1 MRSKLISLLLVMAL
15 LLASF
20 STAFAQAEPFC
31 GDLSADDCALLT
43 TAMQN
48 MLGVTSYQA
57 SAEYRGVVAGL
68 PGLGIDE
75 AAVTVTVD
83 GAFSYGES
91 AVAAASALAGVQTQE
106 DLAALMSESPE
117 VLVDFYNGWS
127 FDMVIVAD
135 ISEELAEALSADL
148 GVTVPT
154 LFSIPIK
161 LVDGVLYVNLTD
173 VAPLIEGGESLAG
186 WLGFE
191 FGPVLEAAAEQGLFE
206 AAAAQM
212 QMDPSMMDPSMLASS
227 PESAA
232 LAAGLFAAQTAMA
245 DPTAFEKYMDVSR
258 ADDDVIDGT
267 DVAVFVT
274 KMDVA
279 GLITS
284 PEFVDLIKGLAE
296 SGALGEEAPSAAD
309 IEQALTMLSFMGPM
323 LFQGLVSESTTA
335 VSLDEPHY
343 IVAQTTLF
351 SWDLSGLLQM
361 AAMTGALPADQ
372 MPSGASLIE
381 FATSVVNSAFNEP
394 QTINAPADA
403 IIIPAESMMAAP

>member
-31 GDLSADDCALLT
+31 GDLSADDCELLT
-43 TAMQN
+43 VAMQN

-57 SAEYRGVVAGL
+57 SAEYRGVLAGL

-83 GAFSYGES
+83 GSFSYGEE
-91 AVAAASALAGVQTQE
+91 AVAAAAALAGVQTQE
-106 DLAALMSESPE
+106 DLAAVMAESPE

-127 FDMVIVAD
+127 FDMVIVVD
-135 ISEELAEALSADL
+135 ISEELAEALSADI
-148 GVTVPT
+148 GVPVPD
-154 LFSIPIK
+154 LFSVPVK

-173 VAPLIEGGESLAG
+173 VAPLLEGGESLAG

-191 FGPVLEAAAEQGLFE
+191 FGPVLEAAAEQGMFE
-206 AAAAQM
+206 AAATQM
-212 QMDPSMMDPSMLASS
+212 EMDPSMLADS
-227 PESAA
+227 PENAA
-232 LAAGLFAAQTAMA
+232 LAAALFAVQAAMT
-245 DPTAFEKYMDVSR
+245 DPAAFEKYMDVSR
-258 ADDDVIDGT
+258 ADDDVINDM

-274 KMDVA
+274 KMDIPA
-279 GLITS
+279 LISS
-284 PEFVDLIKGLAE
+284 PEFIDLIKGLAE
-296 SGALGEEAPSAAD
+296 SGALGEEAPSAAE

-335 VSLDEPHY
+335 VSLEEPNY

-361 AAMTGALPADQ
+361 AAMTGALPAEE

-381 FATSVVNSAFNEP
+381 FSTSVVNSAFNEP

-403 IIIPAESMMAAP
+403 TIIPAESMMAAP

>member
-31 GDLSADDCALLT
+31 GDLSADDCELLT
-43 TAMQN
+43 VAMQN

-57 SAEYRGVVAGL
+57 SAEYRGVLAGL

-83 GAFSYGES
+83 GSFSYGEE
-91 AVAAASALAGVQTQE
+91 AVAAAAALAGVQTQE
-106 DLAALMSESPE
+106 DLAAVMAESPE
-117 VLVDFYNGWS
+117 VLVNFYNGWS
-127 FDMVIVAD
+127 FDMVIVVD
-135 ISEELAEALSADL
+135 ISEELAEALSADI
-148 GVTVPT
+148 GVPVPD
-154 LFSIPIK
+154 LFSVPVK

-173 VAPLIEGGESLAG
+173 VAPLLEGGESLAG

-191 FGPVLEAAAEQGLFE
+191 FGPVLEAAAEQGMFE
-206 AAAAQM
+206 AAATQM
-212 QMDPSMMDPSMLASS
+212 EMDPSMLADS
-227 PESAA
+227 PENAA
-232 LAAGLFAAQTAMA
+232 LAAALFAVQAAMT
-245 DPTAFEKYMDVSR
+245 DPAAFEKYMDVSR
-258 ADDDVIDGT
+258 ADDDVINDM

-274 KMDVA
+274 KMDIPA
-279 GLITS
+279 LISS
-284 PEFVDLIKGLAE
+284 PEFIDLIKGLAE
-296 SGALGEEAPSAAD
+296 SGALGEEAPSAAE

-335 VSLDEPHY
+335 VSLEEPNY

-361 AAMTGALPADQ
+361 AAMTGALPAEE

-381 FATSVVNSAFNEP
+381 FSTSVVNSAFNEP

-403 IIIPAESMMAAP
+403 TIIPAESMMAAP

>member
-31 GDLSADDCALLT
+31 GDLSADDCELLT
-43 TAMQN
+43 VAMQN

-57 SAEYRGVVAGL
+57 SAEYRGVLAGL

-83 GAFSYGES
+83 GSFSYGEE
-91 AVAAASALAGVQTQE
+91 AVAAAAALAGVQTQE
-106 DLAALMSESPE
+106 DLAAVMAESPE

-127 FDMVIVAD
+127 FDMVIVVD
-135 ISEELAEALSADL
+135 ISEELAEALSADI
-148 GVTVPT
+148 GVPVPD
-154 LFSIPIK
+154 LFSVPVK

-173 VAPLIEGGESLAG
+173 VAPLLEGGESLAG

-191 FGPVLEAAAEQGLFE
+191 FGPVLEAAAEQGMFE
-206 AAAAQM
+206 AAATQM
-212 QMDPSMMDPSMLASS
+212 EMDPSMLADS
-227 PESAA
+227 PENAA
-232 LAAGLFAAQTAMA
+232 LAAVLFAVQSSLS
-245 DPTAFEKYMDVSR
+245 DPTAFEQYMAVSR
-258 ADDDVIDGT
+258 AEDDVINDM

-274 KMDVA
+274 KMDIPA
-279 GLITS
+279 LISS
-284 PEFVDLIKGLAE
+284 PEFIDLIKGLAE
-296 SGALGEEAPSAAD
+296 SGALGEEAPSAAE

-335 VSLDEPHY
+335 VSLEEPNY

-361 AAMTGALPADQ
+361 AAMTGALPAEE

-381 FATSVVNSAFNEP
+381 FSTSVVNSAFNEP

-403 IIIPAESMMAAP
+403 TIIPAESMMAAP

>member
-31 GDLSADDCALLT
+31 GDLSADDCELLT
-43 TAMQN
+43 VAMQN

-57 SAEYRGVVAGL
+57 SAEYRGVLAGL

-83 GAFSYGES
+83 GSFSYGEE
-91 AVAAASALAGVQTQE
+91 AVAAAAALAGVQTQE
-106 DLAALMSESPE
+106 DLAAVMAESPE
-117 VLVDFYNGWS
+117 ALVDFYNGWS
-127 FDMVIVAD
+127 FDMVIVVD
-135 ISEELAEALSADL
+135 ISEELAEALSADI
-148 GVTVPT
+148 GVPVPD
-154 LFSIPIK
+154 LFSVPVK

-173 VAPLIEGGESLAG
+173 VAPLLEGGESLAG

-191 FGPVLEAAAEQGLFE
+191 FGPVLEAAAEQGMFE
-206 AAAAQM
+206 AAATQM
-212 QMDPSMMDPSMLASS
+212 EMDPSMLADS
-227 PESAA
+227 PENAA
-232 LAAGLFAAQTAMA
+232 LAAALFAVQAAMA
-245 DPTAFEKYMDVSR
+245 DPAAFEKYMDVSR
-258 ADDDVIDGT
+258 AEDDVINDM

-274 KMDVA
+274 KMDIPA
-279 GLITS
+279 LISS
-284 PEFVDLIKGLAE
+284 PEFIDLIKGLAE
-296 SGALGEEAPSAAD
+296 SGALGEEAPSAAE

-335 VSLDEPHY
+335 VSLEEPNY

-361 AAMTGALPADQ
+361 AAMTGALPAEE

-381 FATSVVNSAFNEP
+381 FSTSVVNSAFNEP

-403 IIIPAESMMAAP
+403 TIIPAESMMAAP

>member
-31 GDLSADDCALLT
+31 GGLSADDCELLT
-43 TAMQN
+43 VATQN

-57 SAEYRGVVAGL
+57 SAEYRGVLAGL

-91 AVAAASALAGVQTQE
+91 AVAAAAALAKVQTQE
-106 DLAALMSESPE
+106 DLAAVMAESPE

-127 FDMVIVAD
+127 FDMVIVVD
-135 ISEELAEALSADL
+135 ISEELAEALSADI
-148 GVTVPT
+148 GVPVPT
-154 LFSIPIK
+154 LFSVPVK

-173 VAPLIEGGESLAG
+173 VAPLLEGGEALAG

-191 FGPVLEAAAEQGLFE
+191 FGPVLEAAAEQGMFE
-206 AAAAQM
+206 AAATQM
-212 QMDPSMMDPSMLASS
+212 EMDPSMLADS
-227 PESAA
+227 PENAAFAAA
-232 LAAGLFAAQTAMA
+232 LFAVQAAMA
-245 DPTAFEKYMDVSR
+245 DPAAFEKYMDVSR
-258 ADDDVIDGT
+258 ADDDVINDM

-274 KMDVA
+274 KMDIPA
-279 GLITS
+279 LISS
-284 PEFVDLIKGLAE
+284 PEFIDLITGLVEA
-296 SGALGEEAPSAAD
+296 GALGEEAPSAAE

-335 VSLDEPHY
+335 VSLEEPNY

-361 AAMTGALPADQ
+361 AAMTGALPAEE

-381 FATSVVNSAFNEP
+381 FSTSVVNSAFNEP

-403 IIIPAESMMAAP
+403 AIVPAESMMAAP

>member
-31 GDLSADDCALLT
+31 GDLSADDCELLT
-43 TAMQN
+43 VAMQN

-57 SAEYRGVVAGL
+57 SAEYRGVLAGL

-83 GAFSYGES
+83 GSFSYGEE
-91 AVAAASALAGVQTQE
+91 AVAAAAALAGVQTQE
-106 DLAALMSESPE
+106 DLAAVMAESPE

-127 FDMVIVAD
+127 FDMVIVVD
-135 ISEELAEALSADL
+135 ISEELAEALSADI
-148 GVTVPT
+148 GVPVPD
-154 LFSIPIK
+154 LFSVPVK

-173 VAPLIEGGESLAG
+173 VAPLLEGGESLAG

-191 FGPVLEAAAEQGLFE
+191 FGPVLEAAAEQGMFE
-206 AAAAQM
+206 AAATQM
-212 QMDPSMMDPSMLASS
+212 EMDPSMLADS
-227 PESAA
+227 PENAA
-232 LAAGLFAAQTAMA
+232 LAAALFAVQAAMA
-245 DPTAFEKYMDVSR
+245 DPAAFEKYMDVSR
-258 ADDDVIDGT
+258 AEDDVINDM

-274 KMDVA
+274 KMDIPA
-279 GLITS
+279 LISS
-284 PEFVDLIKGLAE
+284 PEFIDLIKGLAE
-296 SGALGEEAPSAAD
+296 SGALGEEAPSAAE

-335 VSLDEPHY
+335 VSLEEPNY

-361 AAMTGALPADQ
+361 AAMTGALPAEE

-381 FATSVVNSAFNEP
+381 FSTSVVNSAFNEP

-403 IIIPAESMMAAP
+403 TIIPAESMMAAP

>member
-31 GDLSADDCALLT
+31 GDLSADDCELLT
-43 TAMQN
+43 VAMQN

-57 SAEYRGVVAGL
+57 SAEYRGVLTGL

-83 GAFSYGES
+83 GSFSYGEE
-91 AVAAASALAGVQTQE
+91 AVAAAAALAGVQTQE
-106 DLAALMSESPE
+106 DLAAVMAESPE

-127 FDMVIVAD
+127 FDMVIVVD
-135 ISEELAEALSADL
+135 ISEELAEALSADI
-148 GVTVPT
+148 GVPVPD
-154 LFSIPIK
+154 LFSVPVK

-173 VAPLIEGGESLAG
+173 VAPLLEGGESLAG

-191 FGPVLEAAAEQGLFE
+191 FGPVLEAAAEQGMFE
-206 AAAAQM
+206 AAATQM
-212 QMDPSMMDPSMLASS
+212 EMDPSMLADS
-227 PESAA
+227 PENAA
-232 LAAGLFAAQTAMA
+232 LAAVLFAVQSSLS
-245 DPTAFEKYMDVSR
+245 DPAAFEQYMDVSR
-258 ADDDVIDGT
+258 AEDDVINDM

-274 KMDVA
+274 KMDIPA
-279 GLITS
+279 LISS
-284 PEFVDLIKGLAE
+284 PEFIDLIKGLAE
-296 SGALGEEAPSAAD
+296 SGALGEEAPSAAE

-335 VSLDEPHY
+335 VSLEEPNY

-361 AAMTGALPADQ
+361 AAMTGALPAEE

-381 FATSVVNSAFNEP
+381 FSTSVVNSAFNEP

>member
-1 MRSKLISLLLVMAL
+1 MRSKLISLFVVMAL

-31 GDLSADDCALLT
+31 GDLSAEDCELLT
-43 TAMQN
+43 VAARN

-57 SAEYRGVVAGL
+57 SAEYRGVLAGL
-68 PGLGIDE
+68 PGLGVEE

-83 GAFSYGES
+83 GAFAYGES
-91 AVAAASALAGVQTQE
+91 AIAAAAVLAGVQTQE

-127 FDMVIVAD
+127 FDLAMVVD
-135 ISEELAEALSADL
+135 ISEALAEALSAEI
-148 GVTVPT
+148 GIPVPT
-154 LFSIPIK
+154 LFSIPVK
-161 LVDGVLYVNLTD
+161 LVDGILYVNLTD
-173 VAPLIEGGESLAG
+173 VAPLLEGGEALAG

-191 FGPVLEAAAEQGLFE
+191 LGPVLEAAAEQGLFE
-206 AAAAQM
+206 AAATQM
-212 QMDPSMMDPSMLASS
+212 EMDPSMLADS
-227 PESAA
+227 PENAA
-232 LAAGLFAAQTAMA
+232 LAGALFGVQAALS
-245 DPTAFEKYMDVSR
+245 DPTAFEKYMKVSR
-258 ADDDVIDGT
+258 GADDVINGME
-267 DVAVFVT
+267 VAVFT
-274 KMDVA
+274 TEMDILS
-279 GLITS
+279 LISS
-284 PEFVDLIKGLAE
+284 PEFIDLVSSLAE
-296 SGALGEEAPSAAD
+296 SGALGEDAPSAAD
-309 IEQALTMLSFMGPM
+309 LEQALTMLSFMGPM
-323 LFQGLVSESTTA
+323 LFQGLVSESSTA
-335 VSLDEPHY
+335 VSLDEPNY

-403 IIIPAESMMAAP
+403 LIIPAESMMATQ

>member
-31 GDLSADDCALLT
+31 GDLSADDCELLT
-43 TAMQN
+43 VAMQN

-57 SAEYRGVVAGL
+57 SAEYRGVLAGL

-83 GAFSYGES
+83 GSFSYGEE
-91 AVAAASALAGVQTQE
+91 AVAAAAALAGVQTQE
-106 DLAALMSESPE
+106 DLAAVMAESPE

-127 FDMVIVAD
+127 FDMVIVVD
-135 ISEELAEALSADL
+135 ISEELAEALSADI
-148 GVTVPT
+148 GVPVPD
-154 LFSIPIK
+154 LFSVPVK

-173 VAPLIEGGESLAG
+173 VAPLLEGGESLAG

-191 FGPVLEAAAEQGLFE
+191 FGPVLEAAAEQGMFE
-206 AAAAQM
+206 AAATQM
-212 QMDPSMMDPSMLASS
+212 EMDPSMLADS
-227 PESAA
+227 PENAA
-232 LAAGLFAAQTAMA
+232 LAAALFAVQAAMA
-245 DPTAFEKYMDVSR
+245 DPAAFEKYMDVSR
-258 ADDDVIDGT
+258 AEDDVINDM

-274 KMDVA
+274 KMDIPA
-279 GLITS
+279 LISS
-284 PEFVDLIKGLAE
+284 PEFIDLIKGLAE
-296 SGALGEEAPSAAD
+296 SGALGEEAPSAAE

-335 VSLDEPHY
+335 VSLEEPNY

-361 AAMTGALPADQ
+361 AAMTGALPAEE
-372 MPSGASLIE
+372 MPSGASLVE
-381 FATSVVNSAFNEP
+381 FSTSVVNSAFNEP

-403 IIIPAESMMAAP
+403 TIIPAESMMAAP

>member
-31 GDLSADDCALLT
+31 GDLSADDCELLT
-43 TAMQN
+43 VAMQN

-57 SAEYRGVVAGL
+57 SAEYRGVLAGL

-83 GAFSYGES
+83 GSFSYGEE
-91 AVAAASALAGVQTQE
+91 AVAAAAALAGVQTQE
-106 DLAALMSESPE
+106 DLAAVMAESPE

-127 FDMVIVAD
+127 FDMVIVVD
-135 ISEELAEALSADL
+135 ISEELAEALSADI
-148 GVTVPT
+148 GVPVPD
-154 LFSIPIK
+154 LFSVPVK

-173 VAPLIEGGESLAG
+173 VAPLLEGGESLAG

-191 FGPVLEAAAEQGLFE
+191 FGPVLEAAAEQGMFE
-206 AAAAQM
+206 AAATQM
-212 QMDPSMMDPSMLASS
+212 EMDPSMLADS
-227 PESAA
+227 PENAA
-232 LAAGLFAAQTAMA
+232 LAAVLFAVQSSLS
-245 DPTAFEKYMDVSR
+245 DPTAFEQYMAVSR
-258 ADDDVIDGT
+258 AEDDVINDM

-274 KMDVA
+274 KMDIPA
-279 GLITS
+279 LISS
-284 PEFVDLIKGLAE
+284 PEFIDLIKGLAE
-296 SGALGEEAPSAAD
+296 SGSLGEGAPSAAE

-335 VSLDEPHY
+335 VSLEEPNY

-361 AAMTGALPADQ
+361 AAMTGALPAEE
-372 MPSGASLIE
+372 MPSGASLVE
-381 FATSVVNSAFNEP
+381 FSTSVVNSAFNEP

-403 IIIPAESMMAAP
+403 TIIPAESMMAAP

>member
-31 GDLSADDCALLT
+31 GDLSADDCELLT
-43 TAMQN
+43 VAMQN

-57 SAEYRGVVAGL
+57 SAEYRGVLAGL

-83 GAFSYGES
+83 GAFSYGEE
-91 AVAAASALAGVQTQE
+91 AVAAAAALAGVQTQE
-106 DLAALMSESPE
+106 DLAAVMAESPE

-127 FDMVIVAD
+127 FDMVIVVD
-135 ISEELAEALSADL
+135 ISEELAEALSADI
-148 GVTVPT
+148 GVPVPD
-154 LFSIPIK
+154 LFSVPVK

-173 VAPLIEGGESLAG
+173 VAPLLEGGESLAG

-191 FGPVLEAAAEQGLFE
+191 FGPVLEAAAEQGMFE
-206 AAAAQM
+206 AAATQM
-212 QMDPSMMDPSMLASS
+212 EMDPSMLADS
-227 PESAA
+227 PENAA
-232 LAAGLFAAQTAMA
+232 LAAALFAVQAAMA
-245 DPTAFEKYMDVSR
+245 DPAAFEKYMDVSR
-258 ADDDVIDGT
+258 ADDDVLNDM

-274 KMDVA
+274 KMDIPA
-279 GLITS
+279 LISS
-284 PEFVDLIKGLAE
+284 PEFIDLIKGLAE
-296 SGALGEEAPSAAD
+296 SGALGEEAPSAAE

-335 VSLDEPHY
+335 VSLEEPNY

-361 AAMTGALPADQ
+361 AAMTGALPAEE

-381 FATSVVNSAFNEP
+381 FSTSVVNSAFNEP

-403 IIIPAESMMAAP
+403 TIIPAESMMAAP